1 MDLTFRITV
10 AFALLV
16 AVVGRGVVSFQITI
30 LKVLAGQ
37 LDGRASHPDVTRSVA
52 ILMSSGA
59 DWSNR
64 MKRLAAR
71 APGLSI
77 FTSGYVTRDAIGW
90 RITNAGRAFLI
101 SIEALAS
108 EPIIKP
114 SPESVSVPDR
124 PSDQPS
130 NVIELVHHLEKR
142 SGRAAA

>member
-37 LDGRASHPDVTRSVA
+37 PDGRTSHPDVTRSVA

-77 FTSGYVTRDAIGW
+77 FTSGYVTRDATGW
-90 RITNAGRAFLI
+90 RITTAGRAFLI

-108 EPIIKP
+108 EPIIMP
-114 SPESVSVPDR
+114 SRESVSVPDQ

-142 SGRAAA
+142 RRRAAA